1 MQSPASTSRS
11 PPPQPSINAAQH
23 PSAPP
28 PPAPA
33 GSYPPFVDPSIT
45 SRRPTRV
52 IMHCDMDA
60 YYSQVESQRHPHFLH
75 HALGVIQN
83 GTLCVTTNYHCRG
96 RGLPKM
102 GAPADFAAL
111 CPSMKFAG
119 SDMVRYRRA
128 SRQWHRSF
136 CSWKGVV
143 VMKRS
148 IDEAY
153 LDLTAAVRQRIKAR
167 QLLTPVPH
175 SSPADLEQIAK
186 ERHDRA
192 IAAYRADEAALIERY
207 GPLEPHLLES
217 SGTIK
222 AAVRASKSTDP
233 ITQLRE
239 QQRGGGF
246 NWEENS
252 RKGMTID
259 EKVKAMSE
267 EQIVA
272 MLEQL
277 HPTDY
282 CRAQKK
288 QVKPIEL
295 VSAEEAETRQAE
307 VAAAEGLRWR
317 PWVGEVLL
325 SGEEDGS
332 LPAAVT
338 EPLYEEDEE
347 EALNDEETQ
356 PSPPLPASSPP
367 QPTPPLPSLAES
379 APTVA
384 PPSPLAPPPTFL
396 PPPTDFSLED
406 PLNPS
411 DDYLLCVGSQLA
423 WEIRSTLYYQMGLT
437 TSAGIAPNMMLA
449 KLASSHNK
457 PNQQSIV
464 RRSIARDFI
473 SPFKLSKV
481 SGFGPKA
488 NERVLAAGVVTV
500 SQVQARTYASL
511 VLEFG
516 EKFGSWLYSI
526 GQAEDET
533 PVEVTGPPKSIGQ
546 SKRQKTQTEDERL
559 NLLYWL
565 ASKLYERIEEDER
578 EYHRFPTTLA
588 LGFIFMGTW
597 DIQSRRQQ
605 LVYLRGKTDPV
616 QLMYEMAIQ
625 LLKDNVPAGVPLRCL
640 SLTVSNFVPLPGA
653 KAISSYFSKGADE
666 RQQDDSKESAV
677 GQTAAEAVPLTAHPT
692 IGPSFTFRYKEAKA
706 KVKEKVGGGRRAVNL
721 FVEKEKVRR
730 IDHMPLTKLAPQST
744 QLLTEDEVCVQER
757 KTGETTGS
765 PVVARNGSEEDEIN
779 ALFGAGDDTSLDSA
793 PPSLSPDSALS
804 TNPVPLVPSPP
815 RSHGSP
821 MIASPVASVSPA
833 STTAPS
839 ALPPVQPAA
848 TYVCDVCTVGVP
860 ESERIEHTDYHYAQ
874 QLQATVRADDRR
886 RREEEADSRRRQKK
900 GKPPAS
906 KSGAVLERYVRQS
919 SALPMP
925 AQRRGSDDAARA
937 RDIGS
942 FFHASP
948 TCE

>member
-1 MQSPASTSRS
+1 MSASSPAPQLPTLPHVPLHS
-11 PPPQPSINAAQH
+11 PPPP
-23 PSAPP
+23 
-28 PPAPA
+28 PA
-33 GSYPPFVDPSIT
+33 GSYPPFIDPSIT

-52 IMHCDMDA
+52 VMHVDMDCFYA
-60 YYSQVESQRHPHFLH
+60 QVESQRHPQFLH
-75 HALGVIQN
+75 HPLGVIQN

-128 SRQWHRSF
+128 SREWARSF
-136 CSWKGVV
+136 SRWKGVV

-153 LDLTAAVRQRIKAR
+153 LDLTAAVRQRIKER
-167 QLLTPVPH
+167 HLLTPVPH
-175 SSPADLEQIAK
+175 SAPAQLEEIANQ
-186 ERHDRA
+186 RHARA
-192 IAAYRADEAALIERY
+192 IAAYKADEAALIARY

-239 QQRGGGF
+239 QQRGGGV

-259 EKVKAMSE
+259 EKVAAMSE
-267 EQIVA
+267 EQVVA

-288 QVKPIEL
+288 QTKHIEL
-295 VSAEEAETRQAE
+295 VRMEEAETRKAE
-307 VAAAEGLRWR
+307 VAGVEGLKWR

-325 SGEEDGS
+325 TGEEDRS
-332 LPAAVT
+332 VNLNLVDP
-338 EPLYEEDEE
+338 EQMEE
-347 EALNDEETQ
+347 EEHPEAENDDDT
-356 PSPPLPASSPP
+356 LSSPP
-367 QPTPPLPSLAES
+367 SLTTA
-379 APTVA
+379 
-384 PPSPLAPPPTFL
+384 PSPLKPSDQSLTDASVSTLPHPSSVSSSFH

-406 PLNPS
+406 ALNPC

-423 WEIRSTLYYQMGLT
+423 YEIRSSLYYQMGLT

-488 NERVLAAGVVTV
+488 NERVLSAGVVTV

-516 EKFGSWLYSI
+516 EKFGSWLYAI

-588 LGFIFMGTW
+588 LGFINMGTW
-597 DIQSRRQQ
+597 VNVSRRQP
-605 LVYLRGKTDPV
+605 LAYLREKVDPV
-616 QLMYEMAIQ
+616 QVMYEMAIQ
-625 LLKDNVPAGVPLRCL
+625 LLKDNVPAGTPLRCL
-640 SLTVSNFVPLPGA
+640 SLNVSNFVALPGA
-653 KAISSYFSKGADE
+653 KTISSYFSKGA
-666 RQQDDSKESAV
+666 AV
-677 GQTAAEAVPLTAHPT
+677 GDEQEETKEAAAAGFESVPLTAHPT

-721 FVEKEKVRR
+721 FVKKEKVRR
-730 IDHMPLTKLAPQST
+730 IDHMPLVKQGPST
-744 QLLTEDEVCVQER
+744 LQEELTENEVSVQ
-757 KTGETTGS
+757 GS
-765 PVVARNGSEEDEIN
+765 GLPGSTVPINDVRVGSEEDDIN
-779 ALFGAGDDTSLDSA
+779 ALFGAVDDTSLASA
-793 PPSLSPDSALS
+793 PPTLPSTPSPSPPDTRCAAGTRLSPTSPSPASLSPLLSATS
-804 TNPVPLVPSPP
+804 S
-815 RSHGSP
+815 SGSP
-821 MIASPVASVSPA
+821 GVASAVYLCDACNLPVA
-833 STTAPS
+833 
-839 ALPPVQPAA
+839 
-848 TYVCDVCTVGVP
+848 
-860 ESERIEHTDYHYAQ
+860 ESNRVEHTDFHYAQ
-874 QLQATVRADDRR
+874 QLQATVRSDDRK
-886 RREEEADSRRRQKK
+886 RREEEEESKRRQRKHK
-900 GKPPAS
+900 QTKAG
-906 KSGAVLERYVRQS
+906 GQLDGQVRRPSVTRGPIQ
-919 SALPMP
+919 LML
-925 AQRRGSDDAARA
+925 AQRSGSDASARA

-942 FFHASP
+942 FFNTTP
-948 TCE
+948 T

>member
-1 MQSPASTSRS
+1 
-11 PPPQPSINAAQH
+11 
-23 PSAPP
+23 
-28 PPAPA
+28 
-33 GSYPPFVDPSIT
+33 
-45 SRRPTRV
+45 
-52 IMHCDMDA
+52 MHVDMDCFYA
-60 YYSQVESQRHPHFLH
+60 QVESQRHPHFLH
-75 HALGVIQN
+75 HPLGVIQN

-111 CPSMKFAG
+111 CSSMKFAG

-128 SRQWHRSF
+128 SREWHRSF
-136 CSWKGVV
+136 CRWKGVV

-153 LDLTAAVRQRIKAR
+153 LDLTAAVRQRIKDR
-167 QLLTPVPH
+167 QLLTPTPH
-175 SSPADLEQIAK
+175 SSPASLEQLAQQ
-186 ERHDRA
+186 RHARA

-239 QQRGGGF
+239 QQRGGGV

-272 MLEQL
+272 MLERL
-277 HPTDY
+277 HPTEY
-282 CRAQKK
+282 CRAQKA
-288 QVKPIEL
+288 QVLPIEL
-295 VSAEEAETRQAE
+295 VRMEEAETRRVE
-307 VAAAEGLRWR
+307 VANTEGLKWR

-332 LPAAVT
+332 VTAAVT
-338 EPLYEEDEE
+338 EQIEEEEEE
-347 EALNDEETQ
+347 EAENDDETQ
-356 PSPPLPASSPP
+356 TSPPSLSSSPPLSKPSTQQPAA
-367 QPTPPLPSLAES
+367 PLPCPTSTPAPLS
-379 APTVA
+379 AT
-384 PPSPLAPPPTFL
+384 PTFL

-423 WEIRSTLYYQMGLT
+423 FEIRSSLFYQMGLT

-473 SPFKLSKV
+473 APFKLAKV

-488 NERVLAAGVVTV
+488 NERVLLAGVVTV
-500 SQVQARTYASL
+500 SEVQARSYAQL

-516 EKFGSWLYSI
+516 EKFGSWLYAI

-533 PVEVTGPPKSIGQ
+533 AVEVTGPPKSIGQ

-588 LGFIFMGTW
+588 LGFINMGTW
-597 DIQSRRQQ
+597 DIQSRRQP
-605 LVYLRGKTDPV
+605 LAYLREKTDPV

-625 LLKDNVPAGVPLRCL
+625 LLKDNVPAGIPLRCL
-640 SLTVSNFVPLPGA
+640 SLTVSNFVPLPAA
-653 KAISSYFSKGADE
+653 KAISSYFSKGGRAAADE
-666 RQQDDSKESAV
+666 QDESNE
-677 GQTAAEAVPLTAHPT
+677 AAAADVVEREAVPLTAHPT

-721 FVEKEKVRR
+721 FVKKERVRR
-730 IDHMPLTKLAPQST
+730 IDDMTLTKRASEPSQ
-744 QLLTEDEVCVQER
+744 QATEDETSVQIV
-757 KTGETTGS
+757 ETEEATVS
-765 PVVARNGSEEDEIN
+765 AMDARGGSEEDEIN
-779 ALFGAGDDTSLDSA
+779 ALFGAADDTSLASAPASLSSTMSLSPPA
-793 PPSLSPDSALS
+793 PPSAAVSSLSPSSSESASRSTSLS
-804 TNPVPLVPSPP
+804 VVSAVTTPSD
-815 RSHGSP
+815 RRR
-821 MIASPVASVSPA
+821 AESV
-833 STTAPS
+833 
-839 ALPPVQPAA
+839 VI
-848 TYVCDVCTVGVP
+848 YVCDVCSLPIADSGRV
-860 ESERIEHTDYHYAQ
+860 EHTDFHYAQ

-886 RREEEADSRRRQKK
+886 RRDEEDESRRRQRKDK
-900 GKPPAS
+900 QGRSGGLLHNYVTRGAATRGPAGS
-906 KSGAVLERYVRQS
+906 KL
-919 SALPMP
+919 
-925 AQRRGSDDAARA
+925 AQRSGSDEGRRA

-942 FFHASP
+942 FFSTALN
-948 TCE
+948 